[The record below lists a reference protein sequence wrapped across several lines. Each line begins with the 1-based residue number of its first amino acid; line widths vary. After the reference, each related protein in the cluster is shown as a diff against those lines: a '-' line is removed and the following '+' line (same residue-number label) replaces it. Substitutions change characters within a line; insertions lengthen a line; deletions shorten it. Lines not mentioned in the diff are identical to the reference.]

1 MSSFARQA
9 AHKLQI
15 SSGITF
21 SVSNLVAFVYPKEL
35 ATHFLY
41 TASDGEVKKMLHYI
55 GKRLWQL
62 IPVLLG
68 MTFVVFM
75 IIRAIPGDPAQ
86 VILGQQASESAIL
99 ALRTKLGLDN
109 PWYIQYFDYLMG
121 LFKGDLGESMRTMNP
136 VSDEIWGYLAATFEL
151 SLFAIL
157 IAIIVGVNAGI
168 ISAWFQNSWFDYTAM
183 ILALVGVSMPI
194 FWLGLM
200 LQYIFGIELGILPTT
215 GREEVRTP
223 VESITNL
230 YVLDT
235 ILQGRFDQL
244 STVLKHLVL
253 PGIALAT
260 IPMAIIARM
269 TRSSMLEVM
278 RSDYV
283 RTARAKGQKM
293 FWVVYKH
300 ALKNAIIPVLT
311 IIGLQMGML
320 LGGAILTETIFGWP
334 GVGRYIYEAIN
345 FRDYPV
351 IQSGIL
357 VVAFIF
363 VMINL
368 VIDVLYSLIDPRIKY
383 D

>member
-1 MSSFARQA
+1 
-9 AHKLQI
+9 
-15 SSGITF
+15 
-21 SVSNLVAFVYPKEL
+21 
-35 ATHFLY
+35 
-41 TASDGEVKKMLHYI
+41 MLHYI
-55 GKRLWQL
+55 GKRLLQL

-75 IIRAIPGDPAQ
+75 IIRAIPGNPAQ
-86 VILGQQASESAIL
+86 VILGQLASKEAIE
-99 ALRTKLGLDN
+99 ALEIKLGLN
-109 PWYIQYFDYLMG
+109 EPWYTQYFDYLIG
-121 LFKGDLGESMRTMNP
+121 LFKGDLGESMRTVQP
-136 VSDEIWGYLAATFEL
+136 VAEEIWPYLAATMEL
-151 SLFAIL
+151 AFFAII
-157 IAIIVGVNAGI
+157 IAVIIGVNAGI
-168 ISAWFQNSWFDYTAM
+168 ISAWFQNSWFDYMAM
-183 ILALVGVSMPI
+183 VLALIGVSMPI

-200 LQYIFGIELGILPTT
+200 EQWIFGVELQWLPTT
-215 GREEVRTP
+215 GREEVRDP
-223 VESITNL
+223 INSITSL
-230 YVLDT
+230 YIVDT
-235 ILQGRFDQL
+235 IIQGRFDQL
-244 STVLKHLVL
+244 GTVLKHLVL

-278 RSDYV
+278 RADYV

-293 FWVVYKH
+293 FFVVYKH

-311 IIGLQMGML
+311 VIGLQTGLL

-334 GVGRYIYEAIN
+334 GIGRYIYEAIS

-368 VIDVLYSLIDPRIKY
+368 FVDILYGLVDPRIKY

>member
-1 MSSFARQA
+1 
-9 AHKLQI
+9 
-15 SSGITF
+15 
-21 SVSNLVAFVYPKEL
+21 
-35 ATHFLY
+35 
-41 TASDGEVKKMLHYI
+41 MLSYI
-55 GKRLWQL
+55 WKRLLQL

-68 MTFVVFM
+68 MTFIVFM
-75 IIRAIPGDPAQ
+75 IIRAIPGNPAQ
-86 VILGQQASESAIL
+86 MILGQQATKEAVAVL
-99 ALRTKLGLDN
+99 TTKLGLDN
-109 PWYIQYFDYLMG
+109 PWYIEYPKYLWG
-121 LFKGDLGESMRTMNP
+121 ILQGDLGESMRTRAP
-136 VSDEIWGYLAATFEL
+136 VADEIWPYLAATFEL
-151 SLFAIL
+151 ALFAII
-157 IAIIVGVNAGI
+157 IAIVIGINAGI

-183 ILALVGVSMPI
+183 VLALIGVSMPI

-200 LQYIFGIELGILPTT
+200 GQWVFALELSWLPTT
-215 GREEVRTP
+215 GRMEVRDP
-223 VESITNL
+223 VEAITNL
-230 YVLDT
+230 YIIDT
-235 ILQGRFDQL
+235 IIAGRFDQL
-244 STVLKHLVL
+244 WQVIRHMVL

-320 LGGAILTETIFGWP
+320 LGGAILTETIFAWP
-334 GVGRYIYEAIN
+334 GVGRYIYDAIG

-357 VVAFIF
+357 IIAFFF

-368 VIDVLYSLIDPRIKY
+368 LVDLLYSFIDPRIKY

>member
-1 MSSFARQA
+1 
-9 AHKLQI
+9 
-15 SSGITF
+15 
-21 SVSNLVAFVYPKEL
+21 
-35 ATHFLY
+35 
-41 TASDGEVKKMLHYI
+41 MLHYI
-55 GKRLWQL
+55 GKRLLQL

-68 MTFVVFM
+68 MTFLVFM
-75 IIRAIPGDPAQ
+75 IIRAIPGNPAQ
-86 VILGQQASESAIL
+86 VILGQLASEEAIK
-99 ALRTKLGLDN
+99 ALEIKLGLNN
-109 PWYIQYFDYLMG
+109 PWYTQYIDYLIG
-121 LFKGDLGESMRTMNP
+121 LFKGDLGESMRTVQP
-136 VSDEIWGYLAATFEL
+136 VSKEIWPYLAATFEL
-151 SLFAIL
+151 AFFAIL
-157 IAIIVGVNAGI
+157 IAVIIGVNAGI
-168 ISAWFQNSWFDYTAM
+168 ISAWFQNSWFDYLAM
-183 ILALVGVSMPI
+183 VLALIGVSMPI

-200 LQYIFGIELGILPTT
+200 EQWIFGIELQWLPTS
-215 GREEVRTP
+215 GREDVRNP
-223 VESITNL
+223 ISSVTNL

-235 ILQGRFDQL
+235 IINGRFDQL
-244 STVLKHLVL
+244 GQVLKHLVL

-278 RSDYV
+278 RADYI

-311 IIGLQMGML
+311 VIGLQMGLL
-320 LGGAILTETIFGWP
+320 LGGAILTETIFSWP
-334 GVGRYIYEAIN
+334 GIGRYIYDAIQ

-357 VVAFIF
+357 IVAFIF

-368 VIDVLYSLIDPRIKY
+368 FVDILYGLIDPRIKY